1 MPSQAPKS
9 EWWEAFFA
17 TNWPEILPYIKPA
30 DATAEEVEFVRSV
43 LDLPTG
49 SRVLDVPCGN
59 GRLGIPLALSGY
71 EVTGIDYQGSLVE
84 DAASLAQGKSAN
96 FTARQGDMRDLPWWD
111 EFDGAICFWS
121 SFGYFDGDGDREFAD
136 AVWHALKPGAPFLL
150 ETLTLETVLL
160 PGFADKDWFSYGE
173 WLVLEERSFDTAT
186 GRLDSVWTFIKDDV
200 KEIKKASI
208 RLYTHRE
215 LVELLSSCGFTDIVG
230 LDTLTENPFSTD
242 ASRLSLVSK
251 KQS

>member
-1 MPSQAPKS
+1 
-9 EWWEAFFA
+9 
-17 TNWPEILPYIKPA
+17 
-30 DATAEEVEFVRSV
+30 
-43 LDLPTG
+43 
-49 SRVLDVPCGN
+49 
-59 GRLGIPLALSGY
+59 
-71 EVTGIDYQGSLVE
+71 
-84 DAASLAQGKSAN
+84 
-96 FTARQGDMRDLPWWD
+96 MRDLPWWD
-111 EFDGAICFWS
+111 EFDGAVCFWS
-121 SFGYFDGDGDREFAD
+121 SFGYFDGDGDREFTD

-150 ETLTLETVLL
+150 ETLTLGACRELAPSKQESTTYEPSLVCKLLILGCRPLIPDRFLETVLL

-186 GRLDSVWTFIKDDV
+186 GRIDSVWTFIKDDV
-200 KEIKKASI
+200 QEIKKASI